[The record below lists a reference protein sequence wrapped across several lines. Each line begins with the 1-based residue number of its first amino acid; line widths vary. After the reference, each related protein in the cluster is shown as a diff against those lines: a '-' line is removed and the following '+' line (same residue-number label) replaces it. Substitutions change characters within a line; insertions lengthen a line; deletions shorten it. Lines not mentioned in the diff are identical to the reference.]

1 MSAIPGSSEF
11 LSITFSNPAPI
22 DTAKK
27 ICGII
32 PINEAKKKFLTL
44 TLKIV
49 GKRQL
54 SWKGIPPTKRYNN
67 K

>member
-11 LSITFSNPAPI
+11 SFITFSNPDPI

-32 PINEAKKKFLTL
+32 PINEAKKKFFTL

-54 SWKGIPPTKRYNN
+54 SCQGTPPTTL
-67 K
+67 

>member
-1 MSAIPGSSEF
+1 MSAILGGSEF
-11 LSITFSNPAPI
+11 LSITFSNPVPI

-32 PINEAKKKFLTL
+32 PINEAEKKFLIL

-54 SWKGIPPTKRYNN
+54 SCQGIPPTKRYNN

>member
-1 MSAIPGSSEF
+1 MPGSSEF

-32 PINEAKKKFLTL
+32 PINEAKKKFFTL

-49 GKRQL
+49 GKIQL
-54 SWKGIPPTKRYNN
+54 NCHGMPPQNL
-67 K
+67 